1 MTGYAGKPLAS
12 KLGLK
17 PGTRV
22 AIVGAPAGYSPL
34 LGPGL
39 NDVSLLS
46 LRARELDLVHLFARD
61 RRRLERQLPRAQR
74 AIRQDGVLWI
84 SWPKKTS
91 RLHADL
97 DESQVRAMGLA
108 AGLVDVK
115 VAAIDEDWSGLKFV
129 YRLKDRD
136 RGA

>member
-1 MTGYAGKPLAS
+1 MAGFADKPAAS

-22 AIVGAPAGYSPL
+22 AIVGAPAGYSEQLRHDLEDIRL
-34 LGPGL
+34 LTL
-39 NDVSLLS
+39 Y
-46 LRARELDLVHLFARD
+46 ARELDLVHLFARD

-97 DESQVRAMGLA
+97 DEYQVRAMGLA

-129 YRLKDRD
+129 YRLKDRV